1 MKTAED
7 ILLEKGDE
15 IICVTEDVTIFDAL
29 KVMVENN
36 IGAILVERGDKVVGI
51 WTERDL
57 MRNTL
62 IDGFDPKA
70 SRIGDYMITKLRFA
84 SAKDSVYMLM
94 DKFLG
99 LRLRHLLIEKD
110 GKYIGLLT
118 PGDAIKVILH
128 EKTRELRAV
137 NAPPSWEYYE
147 DWQWRKRFK
156 KVETPGQPVKDFK

>member
-7 ILLEKGDE
+7 ILKEKGDE
-15 IICVTEDVTIFDAL
+15 IICVTGDVTIFHAL
-29 KVMVENN
+29 KTMTERN

-57 MRNTL
+57 MRNVLT
-62 IDGFDPKA
+62 DGFDPKTA
-70 SRIGDYMITKLRFA
+70 RIGDYMITDLRFA
-84 SAKDSVYMLM
+84 GAKDSVYMLM

-99 LRLRHLLIEKD
+99 LRIRHLLIEKE

-128 EKTRELRAV
+128 EKTRELGAL
-137 NAPPSWEYYE
+137 NTEHNWEYYE

-156 KVETPGQPVKDFK
+156 QMETPGQPVKDLQ